1 MITFNH
7 FEEAIKIIQEFSQE
21 IDKFEKMGYY
31 IAEMPIVDMTSR
43 LLDLFIKSHFTE
55 KGTDLIYWWLYENV
69 EKVITLENNEK
80 VYIETLEDLWDF
92 MISDKDTYFNN

>member
-21 IDKFEKMGYY
+21 IDKFEEMGYY
-31 IAEMPIVDMTSR
+31 IAEMPIVDMTSQ
-43 LLDLFIKSHFTE
+43 LLDVFIKSHFTE
-55 KGTDLIYWWLYENV
+55 KGTDLVYWWLYENV

-92 MISDKDTYFNN
+92 MITDKDTYFNN